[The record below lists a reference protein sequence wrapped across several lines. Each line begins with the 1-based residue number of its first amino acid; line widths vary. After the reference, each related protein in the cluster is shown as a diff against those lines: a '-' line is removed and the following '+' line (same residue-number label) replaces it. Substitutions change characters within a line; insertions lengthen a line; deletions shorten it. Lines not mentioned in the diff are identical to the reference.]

1 MVPPNSA
8 QAKPKQKPG
17 ASTMKPGASTMN
29 PPKPK
34 EKPNPTPTE
43 AKAQRE
49 AKAKAQREAAAK
61 VQREAAAKTQ
71 REEREAAEAAAK
83 AQREAEDDFSEA
95 IATFK
100 GQLLV
105 RMQRQQKRLVLTGNS
120 KDDCQKKQQ
129 SAVHVEEATMY
140 VIEIAQKM
148 YEKIDCSR
156 KHRGVV
162 VKNPLVKHLAEAVC
176 NLAEQRHTLG
186 FYELRGARV
195 NNWGI
200 IARNLAAV
208 CSHRQHV
215 LKGVT
220 IRALKQVERRTKQR
234 NIFRN

>member
-1 MVPPNSA
+1 
-8 QAKPKQKPG
+8 
-17 ASTMKPGASTMN
+17 MN

-186 FYELRGARV
+186 FYELRGACKQLGHHRKKSGSCV
-195 NNWGI
+195 LASS
-200 IARNLAAV
+200 ARPQRSDNPSAQTGRAP
-208 CSHRQHV
+208 HKAKEHIQK
-215 LKGVT
+215 LKKWQKT
-220 IRALKQVERRTKQR
+220 IYVSTL
-234 NIFRN
+234 